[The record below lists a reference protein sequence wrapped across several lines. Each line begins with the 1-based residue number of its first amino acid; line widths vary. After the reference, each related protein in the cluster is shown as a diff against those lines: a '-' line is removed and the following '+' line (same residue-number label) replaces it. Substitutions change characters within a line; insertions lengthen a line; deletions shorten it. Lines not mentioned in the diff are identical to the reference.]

1 MQFKKLLVASA
12 IGLFGVV
19 AAPTMAAP
27 LSSALVPGLNTW
39 SDDDAEVI
47 LKWDATLNQG
57 AGGYRQFVFGV
68 DTLGVQDILVGQ
80 VGLTSY
86 PTGALG
92 TNSNNY
98 NEGTGLYAV
107 QIASVVSVPAST
119 CGDGPGTV
127 LTTCAS
133 FGFTAATGANA
144 SDPLNGALS
153 LLNDIYGTT
162 IASIDNTSANSYAAF
177 FEDSTPD
184 YTRSGGSYN
193 AAFASASDG
202 TVRFILDLIAG
213 NGDYFT
219 TTAPQDPAQ
228 LGIWNALHPGAN
240 AGSFGAGSTISY
252 QDFPGW
258 NLGPQLT
265 ITGNISA
272 ANGGPFSIWSDS
284 TYSFNAQRVPE
295 PGTLAILGLGMTL
308 LAVSRRRKNDT
319 KS

>member
-39 SDDDAEVI
+39 SDDDAEVV
-47 LKWDATLNQG
+47 LKWDASLNQG
-57 AGGYRQFVFGV
+57 AGGYRQFIFGV
-68 DTLGVQDILVGQ
+68 DTLGVQDIPVGQ

-92 TNSNNY
+92 TSATNY

-107 QIASVVSVPAST
+107 QIATADAATPLSCGNPA
-119 CGDGPGTV
+119 
-127 LTTCAS
+127 LTTCAN
-133 FGFTAATGANA
+133 FTFTAATGASA
-144 SDPLNGALS
+144 TDPLNGALD
-153 LLNDIYGTT
+153 LVDLIYGTAIPT
-162 IASIDNTSANSYAAF
+162 MTNTTANSFATF
-177 FEDSTPD
+177 LEDTTPD
-184 YTRSGGSYN
+184 YTRNGSY
-193 AAFASASDG
+193 ASTFASASDG
-202 TVRFILDLIAG
+202 TQRFVLDLIAG
-213 NGDYFT
+213 NGDYFF
-219 TTAPQDPAQ
+219 TTAPQDPTQ
-228 LGIWNALHPGAN
+228 IALVPIGAN
-240 AGSFGAGSTISY
+240 AGSFGANSTISY

-258 NLGPQLT
+258 NLGPNLT
-265 ITGNISA
+265 VTGNIA
-272 ANGGPFSIWSDS
+272 ASNGGPFSIWSDS
-284 TYSFNAQRVPE
+284 TYSFQAQRVPE